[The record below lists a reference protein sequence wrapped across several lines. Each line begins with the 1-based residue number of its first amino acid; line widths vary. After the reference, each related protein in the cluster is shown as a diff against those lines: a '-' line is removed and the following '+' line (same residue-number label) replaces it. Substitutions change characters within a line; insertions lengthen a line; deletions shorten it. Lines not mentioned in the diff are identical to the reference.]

1 MELAMSKII
10 VDAFGGD
17 NAPLCCIQGA
27 VLARRKWGMD
37 IALVGDEQAI
47 RSCAKDAGEDL
58 SGIDIIPADGVIS
71 MCDDPGEILKSK
83 KGCSM
88 AEGLRRLGGGEGD
101 AFVSAGSTGALVMGS
116 TFYVKRIS
124 GVKRAA
130 LAVCVPTPKQPYL
143 LIDSGANVECR
154 PEMLQSFGIM
164 GSVYMEKVMGT
175 TSPRV
180 GLLNV
185 GTEESKGGELQHAA
199 FALLKEAPVNF
210 IGNVEARDVPGGGCD
225 VLVCDG
231 FSGNV
236 VLKLTE
242 GAASAMMG
250 MIKGAFMASTA
261 GKLAALLVKKNL
273 KKLKTMLDYSET
285 GGAPLMGVRHPVI
298 KAHGSSDAK
307 AIMNAIHQA
316 DVFATSN
323 AIETITQAVAHSA
336 KEGRDAE

>member
-1 MELAMSKII
+1 MTMSRIV

-17 NAPLCCIQGA
+17 HAPSCCVQGA
-27 VLARRKWGMD
+27 ALARQKWGME
-37 IALVGDEQAI
+37 IALVGQEEAI
-47 RSCAKDAGEDL
+47 RSCAAKEGVSLD
-58 SGIDIIPADGVIS
+58 GIDIIPAGGVIE

-83 KGCSM
+83 KDCSM
-88 AEGLRRLGGGEGD
+88 AEGLRRVAAGEGD

-116 TFYVKRIS
+116 TFYIKRIQ

-130 LAVCVPTPKQPYL
+130 LAVTVPTPKQPYL

-164 GSVYMEKVMGT
+164 GSVYMERVMGVV
-175 TSPRV
+175 SPRV

-199 FALLKEAPVNF
+199 FSLLKASPLHF

-242 GAASAMMG
+242 GAASSLMG
-250 MIKGAFMASTA
+250 MIKGVFLSGTA
-261 GKLAALLVKKNL
+261 GKLAALLVKKKMAAL
-273 KKLKTMLDYSET
+273 KRTLDYSET
-285 GGAPLMGVRHPVI
+285 GGAPLMGVRSPVI
-298 KAHGSSDAK
+298 KAHGSSSAK

-316 DVFATSN
+316 AVFAESN
-323 AIETITQAVAHSA
+323 AIEAITQAVAQVA
-336 KEGRDAE
+336 EEGRQRQ

>member
-1 MELAMSKII
+1 MTMSRII

-17 NAPLCCIQGA
+17 NAPACCIQGA
-27 VLARRKWGMD
+27 LLARQKWGMD
-37 IALVGDEQAI
+37 VAVVGDAQAI
-47 RSCAKDAGEDL
+47 RSCAAKEGL
-58 SGIDIIPADGVIS
+58 SLDDIEIIGANGVIE

-83 KGCSM
+83 KDCSM
-88 AEGLRRLGGGEGD
+88 AEGLRRVAAGDGD

-116 TFYVKRIS
+116 TFYIKRIQ
-124 GVKRAA
+124 GIKRAA
-130 LAVCVPTPKQPYL
+130 LAVSVPTPKQPYL

-164 GSVYMEKVMGT
+164 GSVYMERVMGV

-185 GTEESKGGELQHAA
+185 GTEESKGGELQHMA
-199 FALLKEAPVNF
+199 FALLKASPLNF

-242 GAASAMMG
+242 GAASSLMG
-250 MIKGAFMASTA
+250 MIKGVFLSGTA
-261 GKLAALLVKKNL
+261 GKRAALLVKKKMSAL
-273 KKLKTMLDYSET
+273 KRTLDYREA
-285 GGAPLMGVRHPVI
+285 GGAPLMGVRRPVI

-316 DVFATSN
+316 AVFAESN
-323 AIETITQAVAHSA
+323 AIDAITRAVAQA
-336 KEGRDAE
+336 AQERREAQ

>member
-1 MELAMSKII
+1 MSRII

-27 VLARRKWGMD
+27 VMARRKWGME
-37 IALVGDEQAI
+37 ISLVGDEQAI
-47 RSCAKDAGEDL
+47 RSCAAEQGESLD
-58 SGIDIIPADGVIS
+58 GITVIPADGMIA
-71 MCDDPGEILKSK
+71 MHDDPGEVLKSK

-88 AEGLRRLGGGEGD
+88 AEGLRRLAAGEGD

-116 TFYVKRIS
+116 TFYVKRIP

-130 LAVCVPTPKQPYL
+130 LAVSMPTPKQPYL

-154 PEMLQSFGIM
+154 PDMLQSFGIM
-164 GSVYMEKVMGT
+164 GSVYMERVAGIAA
-175 TSPRV
+175 PRV

-199 FALLKEAPVNF
+199 FALLKNSPVNF
-210 IGNVEARDVPGGGCD
+210 IGNVEARDVPGGVCD

-242 GAASAMMG
+242 GAAGALFG
-250 MIKGAFMASTA
+250 MIKGVFLSGLA
-261 GKLAALLVKKNL
+261 GKLAALLVKKPMKAL
-273 KKLKTMLDYSET
+273 KHTLDYREA
-285 GGAPLMGVRHPVI
+285 GGAPLMGVRRPVI

-307 AIMNAIHQA
+307 AMMNAIHQA
-316 DVFATSN
+316 SLFADSQ
-323 AIETITQAVAHSA
+323 AIETITQAVAQA
-336 KEGRDAE
+336 AGEGRDAE

>member
-1 MELAMSKII
+1 MSRIF

-17 NAPLCCIQGA
+17 NAPLCNIQGA
-27 VLARRKWGMD
+27 VMARRQWGMD
-37 IALVGDEQAI
+37 ITLVGNEDII

-58 SGIDIIPADGVIS
+58 TGIEIISADGVIE
-71 MCDDPGEILKSK
+71 MCDDPGAILKAK

-88 AEGLRRLGGGEGD
+88 AEGLRRLGAGEGD
-101 AFVSAGSTGALVMGS
+101 AFVSAGSTGALVMGA

-130 LAVCVPTPKQPYL
+130 LAPCVPTPKEPYL

-164 GSVYMEKVMGT
+164 GSMYMEKVMGRP
-175 TSPRV
+175 SPRV

-185 GTEESKGGELQHAA
+185 GTEETKGGELQQATY
-199 FALLKEAPVNF
+199 ALLQKSPVNF
-210 IGNVEARDVPGGGCD
+210 IGNVEAREVPGGGCD

-242 GAASAMMG
+242 GAALSLMK
-250 MIKGAFMASTA
+250 MIKGVFLSSLA
-261 GKLAALLVKKNL
+261 GKIAALMVKKGMKDL
-273 KKLKTMLDYSET
+273 KKMFDYSEA
-285 GGAPLMGVRHPVI
+285 GGAPLMGVRRPVI

-316 DVFATSN
+316 ETFAQSG
-323 AIETITQAVAHSA
+323 AIEAITAAMSKIKQ
-336 KEGRDAE
+336 EGRDAQ